1 LKTTVSPNP
10 FEFKRFRTLCKIPGI
25 GCPFTQSVLREGPS
39 FNKKGKSMT
48 QNSANSSSISDL
60 PRCQHHFRSGSQC
73 RLTASGGDSTLCAK
87 HARAQQKLAESSGSV
102 AELTED
108 IGGFESAYEVHE
120 LLSRLQQL
128 LSEKRISPRL
138 AGVMAYISSLH
149 LRTLA
154 AINRADEDDKVTIIM
169 DAPRPDRSKDQDYS
183 PAIQRT

>member
-1 LKTTVSPNP
+1 
-10 FEFKRFRTLCKIPGI
+10 
-25 GCPFTQSVLREGPS
+25 
-39 FNKKGKSMT
+39 MT
-48 QNSANSSSISDL
+48 QNSAKPSSINDL
-60 PRCQHHFRSGSQC
+60 PRCQHHFRSGRHC
-73 RLTASGGDSTLCAK
+73 RLTVSGADSTLCAK
-87 HARAQQKLAESSGSV
+87 HAQQKQSESSGSV

-108 IGGFESAYEVHE
+108 IGGFKSADEVHE

-154 AINRADEDDKVTIIM
+154 VLDRDDDKVTIIM
-169 DAPRPDRSKDQDYS
+169 DGPRPDRSQDEDHS

>member
-1 LKTTVSPNP
+1 
-10 FEFKRFRTLCKIPGI
+10 
-25 GCPFTQSVLREGPS
+25 
-39 FNKKGKSMT
+39 MT
-48 QNSANSSSISDL
+48 QNSANSSSINDL

-73 RLTASGGDSTLCAK
+73 RLTASGADSALCTK

-102 AELTED
+102 AQLTED
-108 IGGFESAYEVHE
+108 IGGFKSALEVHE

-154 AINRADEDDKVTIIM
+154 VLDREDDKVTIIM
-169 DAPRPDRSKDQDYS
+169 DGPRPDRSKDEDYS